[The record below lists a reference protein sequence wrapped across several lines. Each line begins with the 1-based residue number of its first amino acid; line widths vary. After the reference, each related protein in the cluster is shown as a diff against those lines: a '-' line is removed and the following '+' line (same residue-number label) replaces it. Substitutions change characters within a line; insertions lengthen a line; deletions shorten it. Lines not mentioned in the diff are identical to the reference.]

1 MLIDDIKNRKVLSV
15 WDAFGCGYAMF
26 KQNITPALF
35 ILLIIYFPISLLSG
49 YITIAVSNLAASVD
63 IDAIMSNQE
72 MLMNFVNSSEYVKL
86 AMYNL
91 GSSLIDFILSL
102 IALIVLSP
110 ILLIVALLVRTK
122 LGSPVIFKQERP
134 GLNEKIFTLYK
145 FRTMTDAKDEQGNLL
160 PDEIRLTKFG
170 KLLRSTSLDELPELF
185 NILKG
190 DMAIVGPRP
199 LLVRYLQLYNEHQ
212 KHRHDVRPGF
222 TGWAQCNGRNA
233 ISWEEKFDL
242 DVYYTKHVSLLL
254 DIKIILKTVKVVLFR
269 EGISSETSVTMEEFR
284 GSNNEG

>member
-1 MLIDDIKNRKVLSV
+1 MYKH
-15 WDAFGCGYAMF
+15 FF
-26 KQNITPALF
+26 KR
-35 ILLIIYFPISLLSG
+35 
-49 YITIAVSNLAASVD
+49 
-63 IDAIMSNQE
+63 
-72 MLMNFVNSSEYVKL
+72 
-86 AMYNL
+86 
-91 GSSLIDFILSL
+91 LIDFILSL
-102 IALIVLSP
+102 LALIVLSP

-199 LLVRYLQLYNEHQ
+199 LLVRYLPLYNEHQ

-222 TGWAQCNGRNA
+222 TGYAQCNGRNA

-284 GSNNEG
+284 GSSNEG